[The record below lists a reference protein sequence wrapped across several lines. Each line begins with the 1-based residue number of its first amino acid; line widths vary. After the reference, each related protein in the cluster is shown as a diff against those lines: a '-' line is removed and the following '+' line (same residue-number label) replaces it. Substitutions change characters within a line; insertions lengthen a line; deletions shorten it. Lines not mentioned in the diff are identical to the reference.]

1 MKDSTCSRRIDS
13 TALGHASTD
22 EEVRELLGGLG
33 VGLDGPRRTARRSER
48 SLPGRKQGGD
58 VDRRQRGRPRRRLL
72 HNVMEDALGS
82 QSSAGP
88 FECATKVI
96 CRPIVVIR
104 SRVAHY
110 CRCQLIDAV
119 VELRV
124 ARAFEPMELAD
135 LASEH
140 DELPPFGRIL
150 HRTTLH
156 AVQPG
161 VRQPS
166 KTFPL
171 LVGPA
176 GFEPATS

>member
-1 MKDSTCSRRIDS
+1 M
-13 TALGHASTD
+13 
-22 EEVRELLGGLG
+22 
-33 VGLDGPRRTARRSER
+33 
-48 SLPGRKQGGD
+48 
-58 VDRRQRGRPRRRLL
+58 
-72 HNVMEDALGS
+72 
-82 QSSAGP
+82 
-88 FECATKVI
+88 
-96 CRPIVVIR
+96 IR

-110 CRCQLIDAV
+110 CRRQLIDKV

-161 VRQPS
+161 ARQPS
-166 KTFPL
+166 ETFPL